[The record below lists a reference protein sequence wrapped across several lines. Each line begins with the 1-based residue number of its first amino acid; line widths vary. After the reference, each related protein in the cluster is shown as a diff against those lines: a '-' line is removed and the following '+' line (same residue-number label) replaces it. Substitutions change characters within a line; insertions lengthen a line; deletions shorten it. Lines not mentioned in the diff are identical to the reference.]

1 MAIDGPAGAGK
12 STLARRVA
20 DRLGFLY
27 IDTGAMYRVV
37 TLWAVRLNVSLSD
50 MHRLEQ
56 LAQQALIEFVPGQ
69 PTVLLNGED
78 VTAEIRTPQVGEGA
92 SHVAAIPGVRRAMVQ
107 RQRELGRSASIV
119 MEGRDIGTIV
129 FPEADVKF
137 FLDADL
143 SERADRR
150 AAELNAPAGP
160 VAEEIQRRDH
170 RDRSRAESPL
180 VQAPDAEYVDTTGMS
195 IEDVEEALLRLI
207 RARTSNGK
215 ELTH

>member
-1 MAIDGPAGAGK
+1 
-12 STLARRVA
+12 
-20 DRLGFLY
+20 
-27 IDTGAMYRVV
+27 MYRAV
-37 TLWAVRLNVSLSD
+37 TLWAVRLNVSLTD

-78 VTAEIRTPQVGEGA
+78 ITAEIRTPRVGEGA

-143 SERADRR
+143 SERAERR
-150 AAELNAPAGP
+150 AAQLNAPPGP
-160 VAEEIQRRDH
+160 VAEDIQRRDH

-180 VQAPDAEYVDTTGMS
+180 MQAPDAEYFDTTGMS

-207 RARTSNGK
+207 RSRTSNGK